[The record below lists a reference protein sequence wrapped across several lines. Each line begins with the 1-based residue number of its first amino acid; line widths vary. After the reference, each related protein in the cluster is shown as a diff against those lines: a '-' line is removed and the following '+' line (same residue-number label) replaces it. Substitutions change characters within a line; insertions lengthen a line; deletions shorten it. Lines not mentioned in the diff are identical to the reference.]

1 MLSIIIN
8 VATVIM
14 GIIGFRIAYGFRGW
28 KIFIFYT
35 EISNAVG
42 LLSSLL
48 YLLGYV
54 HAATWRYLACVMLTM
69 TFLISLF
76 ILSPSEGS
84 VKKVMLQAHCLY
96 FHTLIPLL
104 TLFSYIF
111 LEPHSNAWYLP
122 VTITLIYGCIM
133 YYMNCIDKVTGPYPF
148 FEVHRLGFAKSLM
161 WFLCLLGVIILLS
174 LLIMAIA

>member
-8 VATVIM
+8 IATIIM
-14 GIIGFRIAYGFRGW
+14 GIVGFRIAFRFRGW
-28 KIFIFYT
+28 KIFMFYT

-42 LLSSLL
+42 LLSSIL
-48 YLLGYV
+48 YLCGYV
-54 HAATWRYLACVMLTM
+54 HAPTWRYLACVMLTM

-84 VKKVMLQAHCLY
+84 VKKVMLEAHCLY

-104 TLFSYIF
+104 TGFSYIF

-122 VTITLIYGCIM
+122 VVITLMYGCIM
-133 YYMNCIDKVTGPYPF
+133 FYMNYINKVTGPYPF
-148 FEVHRLGFAKSLM
+148 FMVHKLGYKKSLM
-161 WFLCLLGVIILLS
+161 WFLCLLGVIIILS